1 MKIYRR
7 EGRRFVQI
15 PSNLGKYLDENGSF
29 TVEKTPTSIGYCVLE
44 TEEHSIVCALEPLP
58 MGITWYNA
66 VIYACNEFNC
76 CGYLPSRAELLMAI
90 DMHPEFFKEMKAVWL
105 WTCNQES
112 KNNAWLVYLSKGDF
126 GLIYNTSKNYGSSS
140 VLPFVK
146 IPRK

>member
-7 EGRRFVQI
+7 EGRRFIQI

-29 TVEKTPTSIGYCVLE
+29 TVEKMPTSIGYCVLE

-66 VIYACNEFNC
+66 VMYACNEFNC

-90 DMHPEFFKEMKAVWL
+90 DMHPEFFKEMKASWL

-112 KNNAWLVYLSKGDF
+112 KYLAWSVNLYEDYF
-126 GLIYNTSKNYGSSS
+126 GYVDYDYKDYGTNS